1 MTAVVEDGN
10 GEGAGLLPP
19 PELEDTF
26 GDSARFVQ
34 SETGQS
40 FLRLDPAK
48 YIRLAPC
55 HDEEPVEY
63 LKKPVEAA
71 PEITSEIAATVSR
84 IIADV
89 ESEGT
94 AAVRRWSREL
104 DGWDPPTFRVGTK
117 EIQRA
122 VDTMEPSVEA
132 SSQFLIDQVTGF
144 ARLQRATLTDFEV
157 ETLPGVILGQK
168 HIPVGSVGAYSPG
181 GGYPLIAS
189 AVMTVATAKVAE
201 VPRVVAAAP
210 PRGPG
215 GMHPPQLWAMYRSGA
230 DEIFCVGGVQALAG
244 MVFGLEDSEPVDM
257 VVGPG
262 NAYVAEAKRQLFGHV
277 GIDLLAGPTEIMVA
291 ADDTADPTVVAC
303 DLLGQAE
310 HGPTS
315 PAILV
320 TTSESVGRET
330 IEAVDRWLETWPTA
344 AVAGVAWRDHGT
356 VILCQDND
364 EMARVCDDTA
374 PEHLELQVSDPDWF
388 VDRLRNYGS
397 LFIGTHAT
405 VAYSDKAIGTN
416 HTLPT
421 RGAARYTGGLWVG
434 KFLKTITTQRCTAEG
449 SVRVAEEA
457 AVVADAELMFGHAIS
472 ARLRLNPEHFPDVLE
487 HVD

>member
-1 MTAVVEDGN
+1 
-10 GEGAGLLPP
+10 
-19 PELEDTF
+19 
-26 GDSARFVQ
+26 
-34 SETGQS
+34 
-40 FLRLDPAK
+40 
-48 YIRLAPC
+48 
-55 HDEEPVEY
+55 VEY
-63 LKKPVEAA
+63 LKRPVEPA
-71 PEITSEIAATVSR
+71 PEITAEISATVSR

-89 ESEGT
+89 ERQGT
-94 AAVRRWSREL
+94 AAVRRYSEQL
-104 DGWDPPTFRVGTK
+104 DGWSPPSFRVSAD

-122 VDTMEPSVEA
+122 TDSMLPAVEA
-132 SSQFLIDQVTGF
+132 SARFLIDQVVGF
-144 ARLQRATLTDFEV
+144 ARLQRATLTDFEA
-157 ETLPGVILGQK
+157 ETLPGVVLGQR

-201 VPRVVAAAP
+201 VPRVMAAAP
-210 PRGPG
+210 PRAPG
-215 GMHPPQLWAMYRSGA
+215 GMHPPQLWAMHQSGA

-244 MVFGLEDSEPVDM
+244 MVFGLEDAPPVDM

-262 NAYVAEAKRQLFGHV
+262 NAYVAEAKRQLFGRV

-291 ADDTADPTVVAC
+291 ADNGADPMVVAC

-320 TTSESVGRET
+320 TTSERMGRET
-330 IEAVDRWLETWPTA
+330 VAAVDRWLETWPTA
-344 AVAGVAWRDHGT
+344 DVAGVAWRDHGT
-356 VILCQDND
+356 VILCND
-364 EMARVCDDTA
+364 DAEMARVCDDIA
-374 PEHLELQVSDPDWF
+374 PEHLELQVSDPEWF
-388 VDRLRNYGS
+388 AERLSNYGS

-421 RGAARYTGGLWVG
+421 QRAARYTGGLWVG
-434 KFLKTITTQRCTAEG
+434 KFLKTVTTQRCTAAG

-472 ARLRLNPEHFPDVLE
+472 ARLRLNPEYFPDILE
-487 HVD
+487 QVE